1 MENDN
6 RALSK
11 WDKSNISYQN
21 FSKYI
26 ENKPNKFKFK
36 LTIIDLF
43 YISNFKG
50 GNSTINEKETEIELK
65 LKSYEDI
72 LKEIDKAFS
81 SKKLCQT
88 TEKELTKLIDFSKKV
103 IEFSVSK
110 GENKIDGFS
119 VSYISTLLHFYF
131 PDLYP
136 ILDRRVLNGLKLIT
150 EKEIDKLGQV
160 KNIHEYYPTLITKFR
175 ELNNNKSIREL
186 DKEYFIKEFKL
197 NSNGKTKLK

>member
-11 WDKSNISYQN
+11 WNKSEISYQN
-21 FSKYI
+21 FSQYI
-26 ENKPNKFKFK
+26 KNKPNKFKF
-36 LTIIDLF
+36 TIIDLL
-43 YISNFKG
+43 YVSNFKG

-88 TEKELTKLIDFSKKV
+88 TEKELTKLIDFSKRV

-119 VSYISTLLHFYF
+119 VSYITTLLHFYF

-150 EKEIDKLGQV
+150 EKDIDKLGQV

-175 ELNNNKSIREL
+175 ELNNNKSIRDL

-197 NSNGKTKLK
+197 NSKDETKLK

>member
-1 MENDN
+1 MMENDN

-11 WDKSNISYQN
+11 WDKSEISYQN
-21 FSKYI
+21 FRQYI
-26 ENKPNKFKFK
+26 KNKPIKFK

-43 YISNFKG
+43 YVSNFKG
-50 GNSTINEKETEIELK
+50 GNSTINEEETEIELK

-72 LKEIDKAFS
+72 LKEIDKFFS

-88 TEKELTKLIDFSKKV
+88 TEKELTKIIDFSKRL

-119 VSYISTLLHFYF
+119 VSYITTLLHFYF

-150 EKEIDKLGQV
+150 EKDIDKLGQV
-160 KNIHEYYPTLITKFR
+160 KNIQSTIQNLFR
-175 ELNNNKSIREL
+175 
-186 DKEYFIKEFKL
+186 
-197 NSNGKTKLK
+197 NSEN

>member
-1 MENDN
+1 MENDK
-6 RALSK
+6 RAISK
-11 WDKSNISYQN
+11 WGKSDISYLN
-21 FSKYI
+21 FREYI
-26 ENKPNKFKFK
+26 EHKPNKFK

-72 LKEIDKAFS
+72 LKEIDIAFS
-81 SKKLCQT
+81 SKKLYQT
-88 TEKELTKLIDFSKKV
+88 TEKELTKLIDFSNRV

-110 GENKIDGFS
+110 GVNKIDGFS

-150 EKEIDKLGQV
+150 EKDIDKLGQV
-160 KNIHEYYPTLITKFR
+160 RNIHEYYPTLITKFR

-197 NSNGKTKLK
+197 KSNNKTK